1 MPEIKKF
8 TRVLG
13 RSEIEVSALG
23 MGCWA
28 IGGPFWKNGEPVGWG
43 KVNDADSLL
52 AIQRA
57 VELGVTLF
65 DTAGV
70 YGCGHSE
77 KVLGQALSGVRDR
90 VVIATKFGQV
100 FDEET
105 RQVKGYDT
113 SPDAVRRD
121 CEDSLRRLDTDYIDL
136 FQCHV
141 KDLGQDQALAMR
153 DALEQLVQEG
163 KIKFYGWST
172 DDPGSSLLFAQGPH
186 CTAIQQQLNLFEG
199 NPQTLEVCEKY
210 NLASINRG
218 PLNMG
223 LLTGKFSLETKI
235 PADDVRIR
243 RPAFREDRMN
253 RLEKLEKVSHVLT
266 RDGRSLAQGAL
277 AWIWARSSKTIPIP
291 GFKTVAQV
299 VENCGA
305 MQFGPLST
313 LQMQQITELL
323 A

>member
-1 MPEIKKF
+1 M
-8 TRVLG
+8 TQNSLR
-13 RSEIEVSALG
+13 
-23 MGCWA
+23 A
-28 IGGPFWKNGEPVGWG
+28 IR
-43 KVNDADSLL
+43 
-52 AIQRA
+52 RA

-77 KVLGQALSGVRDR
+77 KVLGQALAGFRER
-90 VVIATKFGQV
+90 VIIATKFGQI
-100 FDEET
+100 FDEQT

-113 SPDAVRRD
+113 SPEQVRRD
-121 CEDSLRRLDTDYIDL
+121 CEDSLRRLNTDYIDL

-141 KDLGQDQALAMR
+141 KDLDQNQALAVR
-153 DALEQLVQEG
+153 DTLEQLVQEG

-172 DDPGSSLLFAQGPH
+172 DDPERSRLFAQGPN

-199 NPQTLEVCEKY
+199 NIQTLEVCEKF

-223 LLTGKFSLETKI
+223 LLTGKFSPETKI
-235 PADDVRIR
+235 PADDVRSR
-243 RPAFREDRMN
+243 RPAFHEDRMN
-253 RLEKLEKVSHVLT
+253 RLEKLEKVRYVLT
-266 RDGRSLAQGAL
+266 QEGRSLAQAAL
-277 AWIWARSSKTIPIP
+277 AWIWARSSKAIPIP

-299 VENCGA
+299 EENCGA
-305 MQFGPLST
+305 MQFGPLT
-313 LQMQQITELL
+313 ALQMRQITELL